1 MLMDQQKNNRAILDQ
16 ILSGARWSTL
26 LRLTAQIISWLST
39 IVVVRFITPADY
51 GLNAMLEAPLELM
64 FLFSTLG
71 LDIALVRSKK
81 LVEADL
87 RSAFGWLLIIN
98 GVLFLAYFFGST
110 LIASYFNEP
119 RLEPLAKALAFVF
132 ILLPLR
138 VIPNALLNREL
149 KFKLQSSVDLVASV
163 AAAATTLT
171 MAVQGA
177 GIWALVA
184 GVLVSR
190 TLTVILLMILRPWFI
205 TPSLSFAAVR
215 GMLAFGSMTTL
226 WAGLVLLSDKLPS
239 LVGGPILNVGVLGI
253 FAVAMQFALLPLSK
267 AMPIINPII
276 FPAFSKF
283 QDQRLLAGQYLEK
296 LIGVL
301 SLILFPVMVGNACI
315 AHVFVPT
322 VLGNKWVD
330 VVTPLLL
337 LSLVMPFRLITSI
350 LRPVMSAMGRV
361 DLSFA
366 SALIMLILLFPMIFF
381 GARQGITGLVVAM
394 IFAEPIVMFITIW
407 MCTTVLTTSFKGV
420 AICVIPAIVASG
432 IMASAIA
439 TVRLGINLKFG
450 FVSLIF
456 EIAVGAIAYYLTL
469 RILYRGPLDKATSLV
484 MGSRDK

>member
-1 MLMDQQKNNRAILDQ
+1 
-16 ILSGARWSTL
+16 
-26 LRLTAQIISWLST
+26 
-39 IVVVRFITPADY
+39 
-51 GLNAMLEAPLELM
+51 M

-81 LVEADL
+81 LAEAEL

-98 GVLFLAYFFGST
+98 GVLFLSYFFGSA
-110 LIASYFNEP
+110 LIASYFHEP
-119 RLEPLAKALAFVF
+119 RLEPLAKVLAFVF
-132 ILLPLR
+132 VLLPLR

-149 KFKLQSSVDLVASV
+149 KFKLQSSVDLIASV

-190 TLTVILLMILRPWFI
+190 TLAVILLMILRPWFI

-226 WAGLVLLSDKLPS
+226 WGGLVLLGDKVPS
-239 LVGGPILNVGVLGI
+239 LVGGPILNVEVLGI

-267 AMPIINPII
+267 TMSVINPII

-283 QDQRLLAGQYLEK
+283 QDQRLLAGQNLEK

-322 VLGNKWVD
+322 VLGNKWLD
-330 VVTPLLL
+330 VVTPLIL
-337 LSLVMPFRLITSI
+337 LSLAMPCRLITSI
-350 LRPVMSAMGRV
+350 LRPVMSVMGRV
-361 DLSFA
+361 DLSLK
-366 SALIMLILLFPMIFF
+366 SALVMLILLFPMIFF
-381 GARQGITGLVVAM
+381 VAKQGIIGLVVAM
-394 IFAEPIVMFITIW
+394 VFAEPIVMFATIW
-407 MCTTVLTTSFKGV
+407 MCTTVLTTSFRGI
-420 AICVIPAIVASG
+420 ATSVIPSIVASG
-432 IMASAIA
+432 IMGSAI
-439 TVRLGINLKFG
+439 VIIRLGFNLQLG
-450 FVSLIF
+450 FLGLIL
-456 EIAVGAIAYYLTL
+456 EVAVGAIVYYLVL
-469 RILYRGPLDKATSLV
+469 RILYRGPLDNATSLV
-484 MGSRDK
+484 IGSRGK